1 MHKYLIAILVA
12 AATIVAHAVGGSP
25 YGAYYGQ
32 RNSLFEA
39 LGVDSTSIV
48 FAGNSITNFCE
59 WHELLHNPNVVNRGI
74 SSDIVQGV
82 EDRMTAFTDGQPAKI
97 FLMIGVNDVSHELSA
112 DSIAGAILRLTGKIH
127 KATPRTQV
135 YLQSLLP
142 INNSFGVYKR
152 LTGREGVIRDIN
164 AILAA
169 NAAQA
174 GATWIDLTPVFADE
188 NGNLRAEFT
197 NDGLHL
203 LAPGYFAWRDA
214 LQPYLQD

>member
-1 MHKYLIAILVA
+1 MRKYFLAILLA
-12 AATIVAHAVGGSP
+12 AASFAAHAVGGSP

-48 FAGNSITNFCE
+48 FVGNSITNFCE
-59 WHELLHNPNVVNRGI
+59 WHELLRNPDVVNRGI
-74 SSDIVQGV
+74 GSDIVQGV

-97 FLMIGVNDVSHELSA
+97 FLMIGINDVSHELTA
-112 DSIAGAILRLTGKIH
+112 DSIAGAILRLTEKIH
-127 KATPRTQV
+127 KATPRTQI
-135 YLQSLLP
+135 YLQSMLP
-142 INNSFGVYKR
+142 INNSFGMYKR
-152 LTGREGVIRDIN
+152 LVGREHVVRDIN
-164 AILAA
+164 AILAEK
-169 NAAQA
+169 AADA
-174 GATWIDLTPVFADE
+174 GATWINLTPVFADE

-214 LQPYLQD
+214 LQPYLKD